1 MLIYA
6 FIGVACGAIIC
17 YFILA
22 PKLKATQQLDKE
34 IELQNRD
41 IKNEITQL
49 NLRKDEL
56 ITNINLIASQAEEKH
71 QQQISLLEERFSSLA
86 EDLGVRYQRT
96 EQEYQ
101 KEYLDLLNENTK
113 YFVNNLDEK
122 RLELANVKAQLEDT
136 KSKVNASIQ
145 SFKRLQADKE
155 KQNFYRLSLS
165 DIDIQ
170 EINKLREVEPYLRD
184 SRPLNKVIWS
194 VYYEHPYTDLVGR
207 VLGKE
212 IHTGIYKLTNTK
224 NNMCYVG
231 QAVNVADRWKTHI
244 KCGIGADTGS
254 NNKLYSAMKIDGPE
268 AFIFELLEDCPREI
282 LNEREQYWQE
292 FFKAKEFGY
301 SIK

>member
-1 MLIYA
+1 MWVYI
-6 FIGVACGAIIC
+6 FIGVACGAIVC

-22 PKLKATQQLDKE
+22 PKLKATQQIDKE
-34 IELQNRD
+34 IELLNRD
-41 IKNEITQL
+41 TKNEIAQL
-49 NLRKDEL
+49 KLRKDEL
-56 ITNINLIASQAEEKH
+56 IASIDLIASQTDEKH
-71 QQQISLLEERFSSLA
+71 QQQISLLEERFSNLA

-101 KEYLDLLNENTK
+101 KEYLELLNENAK
-113 YFVNNLDEK
+113 YFTNNLNEK
-122 RLELANVKAQLEDT
+122 RLELANIKAQLEDT

-145 SFKRLQADKE
+145 SFKRLQADKAQ
-155 KQNFYRLSLS
+155 KDFYRLNLS
-165 DIDIQ
+165 EIDIQ

-194 VYYEHPYTDLVGR
+194 VYYEQPYSGLVGR
-207 VLGKE
+207 VLGKDV
-212 IHTGIYKLTNTK
+212 HTGIYKLTNTT

-244 KCGIGADTGS
+244 KCGLGADTGS
-254 NNKLYSAMKIDGPE
+254 NNKLYAAMKEVGPE
-268 AFIFELLEDCPREI
+268 AFMFELLEDCQREK

-301 SIK
+301 SIR